1 MGSVW
6 IRDMRSREV
15 FISTFC
21 FVCIPSYLYPD
32 GNDAGERGKLGDAG
46 QRGTIAG
53 GRRGSVLV
61 KGLTAL
67 SIVTGGKTEH

>member
-15 FISTFC
+15 FVSTFC
-21 FVCIPSYLYPD
+21 FVCISSYLHTD
-32 GNDAGERGKLGDAG
+32 GNDPGERGKPGDAG
-46 QRGTIAG
+46 QRGIIAG
-53 GRRGSVLV
+53 GRRGSVLG